1 MIQLLKLIKIL
12 NSDAS
17 PSAVSSAISL
27 ALFIG
32 LTPITSPHNLVVLLI
47 VLLFRVHL
55 GTFVLASL
63 GFKLLGLAFESG
75 IEQLGLALLQNPGLE
90 SVWTSLYNT
99 QLGRLSFFNYTT
111 TFGGLFISCSAFVP
125 LWLINIYLITVAL
138 AEQLGIET
146 VVDRSLKDDT
156 RNLCTQARDRVF
168 EPGQSRPWN

>member
-125 LWLINIYLITVAL
+125 LWLINIYLIKQYREHILTWMKQNKLLQILKGTAL
-138 AEQLGIET
+138 IRLYNNSTG
-146 VVDRSLKDDT
+146 
-156 RNLCTQARDRVF
+156 
-168 EPGQSRPWN
+168 GQ